1 MSEAVIA
8 VEGLGKRYRI
18 GAKQEVYHTL
28 RESLMA
34 GARQLVTS
42 FRAKSGERSAEEF
55 WALNDV
61 SFQVQPG
68 EVVAIIGRNGAG
80 KSTLLKILSRIT
92 EPTAGRAV
100 LRGRVGSLLEVGT
113 GFHLELTGR
122 ENIFLSGVILGMRRA
137 EVQRKFDEIVAFAGV
152 EKFLDTPIKRYSSGM
167 QVRLGFAVAAHL
179 EPEIL
184 IVDEVLA
191 VGDAEFQ
198 KKCLGKM
205 SEVARGGRTVLFVS
219 HNMAAVQS
227 LCSRGIL
234 LKEGRVAFSGT
245 AEQAVAQYVEMFSSS
260 SMFVDLKEVTDR
272 QGKGPIRLE
281 RFRVLSEQGEVI
293 DACQCGKGIT
303 LELHYASEAPLA
315 GRRVALG
322 IVFMRQPGEGLFVCN
337 TEAAGLETGTLP
349 ERGVFRCRIDRL
361 PLSPGRYP
369 LWFNC
374 VVDGEFSDSISGAAA
389 LNVVEGDFFGT
400 GKMPFAQVSP
410 VLVPHSWSVTGNDA
424 NA

>member
-1 MSEAVIA
+1 MSETVID

-18 GAKQEVYHTL
+18 GAKQESYQTL
-28 RESLMA
+28 RESLIA
-34 GARQLVTS
+34 GARQLAKGL
-42 FRAKSGERSAEEF
+42 RGKSGGPAADEF

-61 SFQVQPG
+61 SFQVKAG

-92 EPTAGRAV
+92 EPTTGRAV

-122 ENIFLSGVILGMRRA
+122 ENIYLSGIILGMRRA
-137 EVQRKFDEIVAFAGV
+137 EVQRRFDEIVAFAGV

-167 QVRLGFAVAAHL
+167 SVRLGFAVAAHL

-205 SEVARGGRTVLFVS
+205 GEVARGGRTVLFVS
-219 HNMAAVQS
+219 HNMAAVQA

-234 LKEGRVAFSGT
+234 LTEGAVGFAGS
-245 AEQAVAQYVEMFSSS
+245 AEQAVAKYVELFSSS
-260 SMFVDLKEVTDR
+260 SMFVDLKTVSDR

-281 RFRVLSEQGEVI
+281 RFRVLDERGEVI
-293 DACQCGKGIT
+293 DACQPGKGVT

-322 IVFMRQPGEGLFVCN
+322 VVFMRQPGEGLFVCN
-337 TEAAGLETGTLP
+337 TEAAGLDTGTLP
-349 ERGVFRCRIDRL
+349 ETGVFRCRIDRL

-400 GKMPFAQVSP
+400 GKMPFAQLSP
-410 VLVPHSWSVTGNDA
+410 LLVPHTWSVTSPHA
-424 NA
+424 NS